1 MSIAK
6 KLNDYDHAMS
16 WGDKDYSF
24 EYGTIDEIVESMN
37 TKDAIEVVEDF
48 IEAMKRTYP
57 NIAFGH
63 FAQGFCTA
71 ERDEDKDK
79 PWGDGKG
86 KRFYC
91 WPSCNACFSEIGDG
105 YGLLDKA
112 LKIIKGE
119 NNEVLHM

>member
-1 MSIAK
+1 MSISK
-6 KLNDYDHAMS
+6 KLSDYDHAMS
-16 WGDKDYSF
+16 WPDDYESI
-24 EYGTIDEIVESMN
+24 YSDTNEIVESMN

-71 ERDEDKDK
+71 ERDQDKDK

-105 YGLLDKA
+105 YGLLGKA
-112 LKIIKGE
+112 LKLIKGE
-119 NNEVLHM
+119 NHD